1 MKFKIMHETR
11 NRIRVRMNQK
21 YMSLEQADILEY
33 YLLSID
39 GVTSVKV
46 YDRTCGA
53 TVIYHCP
60 RETILEALRKFNYE
74 TNAAMVPDQTG
85 RALNREFEDK
95 MVLRVLVRGAI
106 KLFVPMPLRRI
117 MCIAKSLSY
126 LKKAIHSLSQWK
138 LDVDVL
144 DATSIFVSLFRGDWK
159 TASSIMFLLQFSEL
173 LEEWTRKKTVDD
185 LARSMS
191 LNIDNVWLLKD
202 GQEISVPIENVQIG
216 DRVVVRTGSMIPL
229 DGHVVEGE
237 AMVNQASMTGESE
250 PVRKE
255 PGSSVF
261 AGTVVEDG
269 ECICQVAKV
278 SGSGRYDRIVKMIE
292 ESEKLKSAAENKAV
306 HLADNLVPL
315 SLGATILT
323 YALTRNAARAIS
335 ILMVDFSCALKL
347 AMPIS
352 VLSAMREGRGY
363 HIAAKGGKYLEA
375 IAQADTVVFDKTG
388 TLTHACPTLQQVIP
402 FGGRDA
408 DEMLRLAACL
418 EEHYPHSMAN
428 AILNAAKEK
437 GLDHDERHSKVEYIV
452 AHGISS
458 IVDGEKV
465 IIGSHH
471 FVFQDEGC
479 VVAEEDIETWNN
491 LPDNCSQL
499 YLAISGVLAA
509 VICIWDPFRKEARE
523 VVEMLHELG
532 LNRIVIM
539 TGDNQKIAQRIANAV
554 GVDEFHAEVLP
565 DDKASF
571 IRAEREAGRKVI
583 MVGDGVNDSPAL
595 SEADVGIAI
604 ASSSAIAREVADIT
618 LTAEDLY
625 ALVTLR
631 RLSVCLMER
640 IKRNYNFIMSFNG
653 MLIVLGAVGILPPA
667 ASSLLHNGSTLAVT
681 LHSMTNL
688 LD

>member
-21 YMSLEQADILEY
+21 YMSVEQADILEY

-39 GVTSVKV
+39 GVTSAKV

-60 RETILEALRKFNYE
+60 RENILEALRKFNYE
-74 TNAAMVPDQTG
+74 TNAAIVPERTG
-85 RALNREFEDK
+85 RALNREFEDQ

-117 MCIAKSLSY
+117 MCLAKSLSY
-126 LKKAIHSLSQWK
+126 LKKALHSLSHAQ

-237 AMVNQASMTGESE
+237 AMVNQASMTG
-250 PVRKE
+250 
-255 PGSSVF
+255 
-261 AGTVVEDG
+261 
-269 ECICQVAKV
+269 
-278 SGSGRYDRIVKMIE
+278 
-292 ESEKLKSAAENKAV
+292 
-306 HLADNLVPL
+306 
-315 SLGATILT
+315 
-323 YALTRNAARAIS
+323 
-335 ILMVDFSCALKL
+335 
-347 AMPIS
+347 
-352 VLSAMREGRGY
+352 
-363 HIAAKGGKYLEA
+363 
-375 IAQADTVVFDKTG
+375 
-388 TLTHACPTLQQVIP
+388 
-402 FGGRDA
+402 
-408 DEMLRLAACL
+408 
-418 EEHYPHSMAN
+418 
-428 AILNAAKEK
+428 
-437 GLDHDERHSKVEYIV
+437 
-452 AHGISS
+452 
-458 IVDGEKV
+458 
-465 IIGSHH
+465 
-471 FVFQDEGC
+471 
-479 VVAEEDIETWNN
+479 
-491 LPDNCSQL
+491 
-499 YLAISGVLAA
+499 
-509 VICIWDPFRKEARE
+509 
-523 VVEMLHELG
+523 
-532 LNRIVIM
+532 
-539 TGDNQKIAQRIANAV
+539 DNQKIAQRIANAV

-631 RLSVCLMER
+631 RLSVGLMER

-667 ASSLLHNGSTLAVT
+667 ASSLLHNGFTLAVT
-681 LHSMTNL
+681 LRSMTNL